1 MMQYYDNTKNLLGG
15 VYMEVINPATGEKIG
30 SVEETPLEQVDELYA
45 QARLAFN
52 TWGKTSVDERLQY
65 LKKLRLYIVE
75 HLDEIA
81 KVISDDTGKLPIEA
95 LTADILTVLDSIKHT
110 EKHAKKALNKKKVP
124 TPILLLGKKSYVEF
138 KPRGV
143 VLIISPWNYPFQLA
157 MVPIISALAAGNT
170 VILKPSEVTPMVGKL
185 IEDLFD
191 KVGFP
196 KGVVQVGHGD
206 KELGAALVKG
216 KPDYI
221 FFTGSVRTGKIIQ
234 VEAAKELIPTTL
246 ELGGKDPMIV
256 FADAPI
262 DRAVRGALWGAFT
275 NSGQVCM
282 SIERLYVE
290 RKIYKEFMLKLQE
303 EALKLHSGTNENDD
317 IGSMTFNNQVDVVKE
332 HVEDA
337 LANGAKLLTGNP
349 PSKWDT
355 SKGLFLSPMI
365 VVDVNQDARIVQEES
380 FGPILPVIPF
390 DTEEEAIQLANNSSY
405 GLNAS
410 IFSSDINRAKR
421 VASMLVSGNVVINDV
436 IISVA
441 NPYLPFGGAKNSG
454 IGYYHADVGLQT
466 FCLQSSVVVDRG
478 NKKTEVNWYP
488 YKEKYPLFKDLMK
501 SYFGKN
507 LNWFGFLSSYLK
519 LLKKSK

>member
-1 MMQYYDNTKNLLGG
+1 
-15 VYMEVINPATGEKIG
+15 MEVVNPATGEKIG
-30 SVEETPLEQVDELYA
+30 SVDETALERVDELYSH
-45 QARLAFN
+45 ARSAFN
-52 TWGKTSVDERLQY
+52 NWSGTSVNERIEY
-65 LKKLRLYIVE
+65 LRKLRIYIVD

-110 EKHAKKALNKKKVP
+110 EKNANKILNKKKVP
-124 TPILLLGKKSYVEF
+124 TPILLLGKKSYIEF

-143 VLIISPWNYPFQLA
+143 ILIISPWNYPFQLA

-170 VILKPSEVTPMVGKL
+170 VILKPSEVTPLVGKM
-185 IEDLFD
+185 IEDLFAQI
-191 KVGFP
+191 GFP
-196 KGVVQVGHGD
+196 NGVVQVAHGG

-234 VEAAKELIPTTL
+234 TEAAKELIPTTL

-262 DRAVRGALWGAFT
+262 ERAVRGALWGAFT

-282 SIERLYVE
+282 SVERLYVE
-290 RKIYKEFMLKLQE
+290 RNIYKEFMLKLQE
-303 EALKLHSGTNENDD
+303 EALKLHSGTSESDD
-317 IGSMTFNNQVDVVKE
+317 IGSMTFNNQVDIVKE

-337 LANGAKLLTGNP
+337 LANDAKLLTGNQ

-365 VVDVNQDARIVQEES
+365 VVDVKQDAKIIQEES
-380 FGPILPVIPF
+380 FGPVLPVIPF
-390 DTEEEAIQLANNSSY
+390 DLEEEAIQLANDSNY

-410 IFSSDINRAKR
+410 VFSSDINRAKK
-421 VASMLVSGNVVINDV
+421 VASKLVSGNVVINDV

-454 IGYYHADVGLQT
+454 IGYYHADIGLQT

-478 NKKTEVNWYP
+478 YKKTEVNWYP
-488 YKEKYPLFKDLMK
+488 YKGKYPLFKDLMK

-507 LNWFGFLSSYLK
+507 LNWFGFLNSYIQ
-519 LLKKSK
+519 LLRKSK